1 MARKKKILDEDEIEV
16 SVPETQAADV
26 EPEVQAPVL
35 VPARRMAQADWR
47 SWGAPATDAATGE
60 GVTLPP
66 GTPFEVLE
74 LAKDTALVR
83 HPVSGAVVR
92 VRRGM
97 LALL

>member
-16 SVPETQAADV
+16 SVPETEVADV
-26 EPEVQAPVL
+26 EPEVQAAVIAP
-35 VPARRMAQADWR
+35 PKRMAQADWR
-47 SWGAPATDAATGE
+47 SWGAPAADATTGE

-66 GTPFEVLE
+66 ATPFEVLE